1 MKKQIILI
9 IVSFSVIA
17 VLASFFGRSNPK
29 IRSVDKSLW
38 VRHWEQ
44 LDLAHIKKV
53 YQPYTV
59 AEMIDKWDDKLIAK
73 YDGTE
78 RFKQA
83 IGKAG
88 EVYPKD
94 KYLARMLE
102 LDRPV

>member
-9 IVSFSVIA
+9 IVSFFVIA
-17 VLASFFGRSNPK
+17 ALVSFFSRGNPA

-59 AEMIDKWDDKLIAK
+59 AEMIDRWDDKLLAK
-73 YDGTE
+73 YGGPE

-83 IGKAG
+83 IGIAG
-88 EVYPKD
+88 EVYPRD
-94 KYLARMLE
+94 T
-102 LDRPV
+102 